1 MKNVRLMKMSDICRI
16 GKSFTPNCLNKLCQL
31 QVSKNGFLKT
41 RQKAAA
47 RFGLTGAKS
56 KYVAQDKSGQV
67 ELDPE
72 KLFFGISKKQNK
84 INKLKSSGKK

>member
-1 MKNVRLMKMSDICRI
+1 MPITGFKEWLSKDSPEGGGEIWDNRSNSDF
-16 GKSFTPNCLNKLCQL
+16 G
-31 QVSKNGFLKT
+31 
-41 RQKAAA
+41 
-47 RFGLTGAKS
+47 FGLTGAKS

-84 INKLKSSGKK
+84 INKLKSSGKL